1 MANRTLFLCDRS
13 GRILDDA
20 DAALLGEGL
29 RITVPCGGRV
39 EVQHLLKAVEH
50 GAREV
55 LIVACPLDNC
65 RSQLGTEE
73 AERRVEA
80 ANRLLAETGSTARC
94 RLVRAAA
101 NAPEDLRSHLAA
113 STDASHGEETAR

>member
-1 MANRTLFLCDRS
+1 MASRTLFLCDRS
-13 GRILDDA
+13 GRILDEEDPA
-20 DAALLGEGL
+20 MLGEGL
-29 RITVPCGGRV
+29 RIAVPCGGRV

-80 ANRLLAETGSTARC
+80 ANRLLAEAGSSVRC
-94 RLVRAAA
+94 RVVRAAA
-101 NAPEDLRSHLAA
+101 NAPEDLRSHLATPA
-113 STDASHGEETAR
+113 GAAHEEETAR